1 MNAEVITVGE
11 KGQIVIP
18 KKFRDDFKID
28 KGTKLLVAEE
38 KEKIT
43 IKPITL
49 DEKHLL
55 MLLSESSLK
64 KVWDNK
70 YDRRWDDVL

>member
-1 MNAEVITVGE
+1 MIEVVTLGA

-18 KKFRDDFKID
+18 MKMRRDFRMKK
-28 KGTKLLVAEE
+28 GMKLLL
-38 KEKIT
+38 KEDKDKI
-43 IKPITL
+43 ILKPAKV

-64 KVWDNK
+64 KVWDNPQ
-70 YDRRWDDVL
+70 DERWDDVF

>member
-1 MNAEVITVGE
+1 MPEVVTLGE

-18 KKFRDDFKID
+18 KKVREDFNIG
-28 KGTKLLVAEE
+28 KGAKLILSEE
-38 KEKIT
+38 KEKI
-43 IKPITL
+43 ILKPVQM

-64 KVWDNK
+64 KAWDNK

>member
-1 MNAEVITVGE
+1 MTEVVTLGA

-18 KKFRDDFKID
+18 KKVRQDFRMRKGMKILVKREKD
-28 KGTKLLVAEE
+28 KIIL
-38 KEKIT
+38 
-43 IKPITL
+43 KPAKA

-64 KVWDNK
+64 KVWDNPQ
-70 YDRRWDDVL
+70 DDRWDDVF